1 MKGNINQLLEEE
13 FRTIQDEL
21 GAMGHDHEGIMQ
33 RLNSMRERMRSVEQG
48 LAALQAELM
57 SLEAHLQEVEQRE
70 PSLPG

>member
-1 MKGNINQLLEEE
+1 
-13 FRTIQDEL
+13 
-21 GAMGHDHEGIMQ
+21 
-33 RLNSMRERMRSVEQG
+33 